1 MGQLFDDNETL
12 PLGLQEDK
20 YTLMRKLVDEIKKY
34 SRSYYIDNVSLISDY
49 EFDMKFK
56 ELQQMEEDLNF
67 VFDDSPTKKVGS
79 DLQEGFK
86 EVKHEIQMG
95 SVENCYDYPSIV
107 KYFTNIW
114 NDTNVPLRDV

>member
-79 DLQEGFK
+79 DLHLSFA
-86 EVKHEIQMG
+86 
-95 SVENCYDYPSIV
+95 SFC
-107 KYFTNIW
+107 TNKS
-114 NDTNVPLRDV
+114 

>member
-67 VFDDSPTKKVGS
+67 VFD
-79 DLQEGFK
+79 Q
-86 EVKHEIQMG
+86 
-95 SVENCYDYPSIV
+95 
-107 KYFTNIW
+107 YFGKNI
-114 NDTNVPLRDV
+114 PY

>member
-56 ELQQMEEDLNF
+56 ELQ
-67 VFDDSPTKKVGS
+67 
-79 DLQEGFK
+79 
-86 EVKHEIQMG
+86 
-95 SVENCYDYPSIV
+95 
-107 KYFTNIW
+107 
-114 NDTNVPLRDV
+114 PLVSR